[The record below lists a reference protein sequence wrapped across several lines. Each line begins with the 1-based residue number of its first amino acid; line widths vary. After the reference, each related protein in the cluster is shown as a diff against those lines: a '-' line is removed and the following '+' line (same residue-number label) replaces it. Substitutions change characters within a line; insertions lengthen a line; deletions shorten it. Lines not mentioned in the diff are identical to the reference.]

1 MARVLLAWELG
12 GNYGHL
18 VALRALAQELKRQGH
33 ACTFAVRDLGKGQ
46 GFLDPALGPL
56 VQAPVR
62 LTQGRNRV
70 RTQLSYASL
79 LHNIGFNDPVELAGR
94 IQAWRTLYRALGTE
108 FVFADHSPVALVAA
122 RTLGI
127 PAACIGNGFTVPPRL
142 SPFPSFV
149 SSRALSPGSVG
160 DCQWQSPPGD
170 GGISS
175 APVVPERVLLAN
187 EAAVLKELNHALAL
201 LKLRPFAVLQDIFRG
216 ASPALL
222 TYAPLDHYEVARPET
237 YRGMPDYSYG
247 AAPQWPRGRGPKVFA
262 YLAPSPSLPVVLKAL
277 KQSKARVLVR
287 LLGDAPEAAEALRPG
302 LSVTTEPVHF
312 RQAAESCD
320 AFVNYGAHSTV
331 AEFLLAGKP
340 GILVPDLHERV
351 LTARRA
357 AGIGATLGIRP
368 TAVAPLRRALE
379 HVIEDPSPRSAA
391 AAFAATERRLD
402 RGRIL
407 PTLIADVL

>member
-1 MARVLLAWELG
+1 MAKVLLAWELG

-18 VALRALAQELKRQGH
+18 VALRALARELKRQDH

-62 LTQGRNRV
+62 LTQGLNRV

-108 FVFADHSPVALVAA
+108 FVFADHSPVALIAA

-127 PAACIGNGFTVPPRL
+127 PAACIGNGFTVPPRM
-142 SPFPSFV
+142 SPFPSF
-149 SSRALSPGSVG
+149 RLPVG
-160 DCQWQSPPGD
+160 AAHGRDLQS
-170 GGISS
+170 
-175 APVVPERVLLAN
+175 LLLQN

-222 TYAPLDHYEVARPET
+222 TYAPLDHYEVPRTEA

-247 AAPQWPRGRGPKVFA
+247 AAPRWPDGRGPKVFA
-262 YLAPSPSLPVVLKAL
+262 YLAASPSLPVVLKAL
-277 KQSKARVLVR
+277 QQSKARVLIR
-287 LLGDAPEAAEALRPG
+287 LVGAPPDIASYIARPG
-302 LSVTTEPVHF
+302 LDVTTEAVHF

-357 AGIGATLGIRP
+357 ADMGAGLSVRA
-368 TAVAPLRRALE
+368 TAVGPLRRALQQ
-379 HVIEDPSPRSAA
+379 VLDDPAPKQAAKAFASVQAKNSRSA
-391 AAFAATERRLD
+391 
-402 RGRIL
+402 IL
-407 PTLIADVL
+407 PSLVHEVL

>member
-1 MARVLLAWELG
+1 MAKVLLAGELG

-18 VALRALAQELKRQGH
+18 VALRALARELKRQGH
-33 ACTFAVRDLGKGQ
+33 ASTFAVRDLGAAQ
-46 GFLDPALGPL
+46 AFLDPALGPL

-62 LTQGRNRV
+62 LTRGRNRV
-70 RTQLSYASL
+70 RRQLSYASL
-79 LHNIGFNDPVELAGR
+79 LHNIGLNDPVELAGR

-108 FVFADHSPVALVAA
+108 FVFADHSPVALIAA

-127 PAACIGNGFTVPPRL
+127 PAASIGIGFTVPPVQ

-149 SSRALSPGSVG
+149 SPRAKRG
-160 DCQWQSPPGD
+160 
-170 GGISS
+170 
-175 APVVPERVLLAN
+175 VPSGLLLAN
-187 EAAVLKELNHALAL
+187 EAAVLKELNHSLAL
-201 LKLRPFAVLQDIFRG
+201 LKLRPFALLQDIFRG

-222 TYAPLDHYEVARPET
+222 TYAPLDHYDVPRSEPF
-237 YRGMPDYSYG
+237 RGLPDYSYG
-247 AAPQWPRGRGPKVFA
+247 APPRWPDGRGPKIFA

-287 LLGDAPEAAEALRPG
+287 LLGDAPEAADALRPG
-302 LSVTTEPVHF
+302 LAVTTQAVHF

-357 AGIGATLGIRP
+357 TSIGAALSVRP
-368 TAVAPLRRALE
+368 TATRLVTRALE
-379 HVIEDPSPRSAA
+379 GAIEDSTPRKAA
-391 AAFAATERRLD
+391 AAFSAVYSRMD

-407 PTLIADVL
+407 PAVVEQSL

>member
-1 MARVLLAWELG
+1 MAKVLLAWELG

-18 VALRALAQELKRQGH
+18 VALRALARELKRQGH
-33 ACTFAVRDLGKGQ
+33 ACTFAVRDLGSAQ

-62 LTQGRNRV
+62 LTRGPNRV
-70 RTQLSYASL
+70 RRQLSYASL

-108 FVFADHSPVALVAA
+108 YVFADHSPVALVAA

-142 SPFPSFV
+142 SPFPNF
-149 SSRALSPGSVG
+149 R
-160 DCQWQSPPGD
+160 
-170 GGISS
+170 S
-175 APVVPERVLLAN
+175 APVGAAHGRDLQDVLLRN
-187 EAAVLKELNHALAL
+187 EAVVLRELNHALAL
-201 LKLRPFAVLQDIFRG
+201 LKLRPFALLQDIFRG

-222 TYAPLDHYEVARPET
+222 TYAPLDHYDVPRSEAF
-237 YRGMPDYSYG
+237 RGLPDYSYG
-247 AAPQWPRGRGPKVFA
+247 AAPHWPSGKGPKIFA
-262 YLAPSPSLPVVLKAL
+262 YLAPSPALPVVLKAL

-287 LLGDAPEAAEALRPG
+287 LVGGAPDEAASALRPG
-302 LSVTTEPVHF
+302 LTVTTSAVNF
-312 RQAAESCD
+312 RAAAESCD
-320 AFVNYGAHSTV
+320 AFVNYAAHSTV

-357 AGIGATLGIRP
+357 SGIGAAISMRP
-368 TAVAPLRRALE
+368 TAVTPVRRALE
-379 HVIEDPSPRSAA
+379 QVLHDPAPRKAA
-391 AAFAATERRLD
+391 ADFAARHGSRD
-402 RGRIL
+402 RTGIL
-407 PTLIADVL
+407 PQLVRALL

>member
-1 MARVLLAWELG
+1 MAKVLLAWELG

-18 VALRALAQELKRQGH
+18 VALRALARELKRKGH
-33 ACTFAVRDLGKGQ
+33 ACTFAVRGLGSAQ

-108 FVFADHSPVALVAA
+108 FLFADHSPVALIAA

-142 SPFPSFV
+142 SPFPSFRLGPV
-149 SSRALSPGSVG
+149 RM
-160 DCQWQSPPGD
+160 
-170 GGISS
+170 
-175 APVVPERVLLAN
+175 APVGAPSGATDLQSVLLKN

-201 LKLRPFAVLQDIFRG
+201 LKLRPFALLQDIFRG
-216 ASPALL
+216 AAPALF
-222 TYAPLDHYEVARPET
+222 TYAPLDHYDVPRSET
-237 YRGMPDYSYG
+237 FRGLPDYSYG
-247 AAPQWPRGRGPKVFA
+247 APPRWPEGRGPKVFA
-262 YLAPSPSLPVVLKAL
+262 YLTPNTSLPVVLKAL
-277 KQSKARVLVR
+277 KQSKAWVIVR
-287 LLGDAPEAAEALRPG
+287 LPGALPEVAAEALRSGLTVAPG
-302 LSVTTEPVHF
+302 PVHF
-312 RQAAESCD
+312 RAAAESCD

-340 GILVPDLHERV
+340 GILVPDLHERA

-357 AGIGATLGIRP
+357 TGMGAALSVRATSV
-368 TAVAPLRRALE
+368 TPLRRALDQ
-379 HVIEDPSPRSAA
+379 VIDDPAPRKAA
-391 AAFAATERRLD
+391 AAFAAGHGGRD
-402 RGRIL
+402 RAGIL
-407 PTLIADVL
+407 PGLIGEVL

>member
-1 MARVLLAWELG
+1 MAKVLLAWELG

-18 VALRALAQELKRQGH
+18 VALRALARELKRRGH
-33 ACTFAVRDLGKGQ
+33 ACTFAVRDLGSAQ

-70 RTQLSYASL
+70 RRQLSYASL

-94 IQAWRTLYRALGTE
+94 IQAWRTLFRALGTE
-108 FVFADHSPVALVAA
+108 YLFADHSPVALIAA

-142 SPFPSFV
+142 SPFPSF
-149 SSRALSPGSVG
+149 SLGA
-160 DCQWQSPPGD
+160 
-170 GGISS
+170 
-175 APVVPERVLLAN
+175 APFDTRPAGATQDRHGRDVPEPLLLKN

-201 LKLRPFAVLQDIFRG
+201 LKLRPFALLQDIFRG
-216 ASPALL
+216 ANPALL
-222 TYAPLDHYEVARPET
+222 TYAPLDHYGMPRTEPF
-237 YRGMPDYSYG
+237 RGLPDYSYG
-247 AAPQWPRGRGPKVFA
+247 APPQWPSGRGPKIFA
-262 YLAPSPSLPVVLKAL
+262 YLAASPSLPVVLKAL
-277 KQSKARVLVR
+277 RQSKARVLVR
-287 LLGDAPEAAEALRPG
+287 LVGSPAEDAASALRPG
-302 LSVTTEPVHF
+302 LGVTTGAVHF
-312 RQAAESCD
+312 RAAAESCD

-357 AGIGATLGIRP
+357 VGLGAALHVRATG
-368 TAVAPLRRALE
+368 AAPVCRALDQL
-379 HVIEDPSPRSAA
+379 IDDPAPRKAA
-391 AAFAATERRLD
+391 QAFALAQAPHD
-402 RGRIL
+402 RAQIL
-407 PTLIADVL
+407 PDLVREVL